1 MDPVKPISPKTKII
15 EKDDLVLDPLRRPIA
30 MAGLGCIYRGAAP
43 PHADLS
49 DPLSVEAGVRKRFV
63 MEPPA
68 PDPLWLD
75 ELEDFVRD
83 FVNKNFT
90 PLTPE
95 TDLTLETWLAN
106 TTYPDWRKN
115 ELRKEWDDFNGCPED
130 PRYTKVE
137 GHPKDEWYEECKHVR
152 GINARVDMFKCFFGP
167 VCKAMETEVYKHPA
181 FIKHVPVK
189 DRPEYI
195 MKLLWQESG
204 KYLATDYSSFEA
216 LFKSEVMRVCE
227 FVLYDYLCKDLP
239 TGKEIVRTLYNVLTG
254 ENRCSFKGF
263 MVRVVARRMSGE
275 MNTSLGNGFSN
286 LMFMLFVCKKVG
298 FKNVVGVVEGDDGL
312 FVGDGNPP
320 TSEDFSKLGLIIKLQ
335 VHHSLA
341 AASFCGIVFE
351 PGDNINV
358 RDPLP
363 VIVGFGWGDAKY
375 ALSRTRKKQAILRC
389 KALSYAHQYP
399 GCPIVQSLAWA
410 ALRMTRNVKGETLRY
425 VQRAKIDGWYRETLL
440 RAIADEKNI
449 VRIEPLPRTRL
460 LVQELYGI
468 SVSDQKEIEKFYD
481 GLQDDVYSCPL
492 LDKYLKSAW
501 VNYWDS
507 YVLPRQPN
515 PDYPSYTWRRMRGW
529 KPEFPTKFNYET
541 G

>member
-1 MDPVKPISPKTKII
+1 MDPVKPISEKTKIT
-15 EKDDLVLDPLRRPIA
+15 EDPSVFVDHLRRPVA

-49 DPLSVEAGVRKRFV
+49 DPLTVEAGVRKRFV
-63 MEPPA
+63 MEPPT
-68 PDPLWLD
+68 PEKKLLD
-75 ELEDFVRD
+75 ELEVFVRE
-83 FVNKNFT
+83 FVENNFT
-90 PLTPE
+90 PLSPE
-95 TDLTLETWLAN
+95 TDLSLEKWLSE
-106 TTYPDWRKN
+106 TTYPEWRKE
-115 ELRKEWDDFNGCPED
+115 ELRKEWADYNGVPETKK
-130 PRYTKVE
+130 YTSVE
-137 GHPKDEWYEECKHVR
+137 GHPKDEWYEEFKHAR

-167 VCKAMETEVYKHPA
+167 VCKAMEHVVYQHPA

-189 DRPEYI
+189 DRPAYI
-195 MKLLWQESG
+195 MKHLWQEG
-204 KYLATDYSSFEA
+204 GTYLATDYSSFEA
-216 LFKSEVMRVCE
+216 LFKSEIMRVCE

-254 ENRCSFKGF
+254 ENHCSFKGF

-286 LMFMLFVCKKVG
+286 LMFMLFMCKKVG
-298 FKNVVGVVEGDDGL
+298 FLNVVGVVEGDDGL
-312 FVGDGNPP
+312 FVGAGRPP
-320 TSEDFSKLGLIIKLQ
+320 TTEDFARLGLIIKLQ

-351 PGDNINV
+351 PGDNVNI

-375 ALSRTRKKQAILRC
+375 ARSRDRKKAVILRC

-410 ALRMTRNVKGETLRY
+410 ALRTTRHVSHETFRY
-425 VQRAKIDGWYRETLL
+425 VSRAKIDGWYRDALL
-440 RAIADEKNI
+440 AAIKDEANI
-449 VRIEPLPRTRL
+449 VPIEPPVRTRL

-468 SVSDQKEIEKFYD
+468 SVDDQRQIEEFYD
-481 GLQDDVYSCPL
+481 NMVTSDVYSTPL
-492 LDKYLKSAW
+492 LDKYLKSPW
-501 VNYWDS
+501 VQYWDS
-507 YVLPRQPN
+507 YVLHRQPN
-515 PDYPSYTWRRMRGW
+515 PDYPDYIWRRMPGW
-529 KPEFPTKFNYET
+529 KPEFPTRFNY